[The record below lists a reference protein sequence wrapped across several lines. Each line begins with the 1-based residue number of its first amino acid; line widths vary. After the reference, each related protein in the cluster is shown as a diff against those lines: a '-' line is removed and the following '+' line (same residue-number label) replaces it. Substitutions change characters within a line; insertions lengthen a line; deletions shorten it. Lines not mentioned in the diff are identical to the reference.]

1 MDGWI
6 KLHRKT
12 MDNPIV
18 CKDADHLAV
27 WIYLL
32 TNATHKEYPAVFAGE
47 KIMLQPGQLI
57 TGRQTIG
64 EKFNI
69 HESKVQRI
77 LKKFE
82 NEHQIEQRTSNHKRL
97 ISILSWADY
106 QSSEQPDEH
115 QMNNQRTT
123 DEQPVN
129 TNKNVKNVKNNKNE
143 RKKESVPKI
152 QFAEFVSMT
161 QVEYDKLIEQHG
173 EDRVRRMIEILD
185 NYKGANKKKYASD
198 YRAILNWV
206 VDRVQEEE
214 RKLKVIQGGGQGGRG
229 RINERTFGTDR
240 TTQKPT
246 EYIGTPGSNKVV
258 VPDDFEQQLR
268 NFE

>member
-57 TGRQTIG
+57 TGRKTIG
-64 EKFNI
+64 EKFSV

-82 NEHQIEQRTSNHKRL
+82 TEQQIEQRSSNNKRL

-106 QSSEQPDEH
+106 QSSEQQNEQ

-129 TNKNVKNVKNNKNE
+129 TNKNVKNLINISTTTTTEPLQDVWLRLTNKFVMPSNLLDYFSKLRANGYDESFCTELLQEAFESANN
-143 RKKESVPKI
+143 S
-152 QFAEFVSMT
+152 
-161 QVEYDKLIEQHG
+161 
-173 EDRVRRMIEILD
+173 
-185 NYKGANKKKYASD
+185 
-198 YRAILNWV
+198 
-206 VDRVQEEE
+206 
-214 RKLKVIQGGGQGGRG
+214 
-229 RINERTFGTDR
+229 
-240 TTQKPT
+240 
-246 EYIGTPGSNKVV
+246 
-258 VPDDFEQQLR
+258 
-268 NFE
+268 

>member
-57 TGRQTIG
+57 TGRKTIG
-64 EKFNI
+64 EKFSV

-82 NEHQIEQRTSNHKRL
+82 TEQQIEQRSSNNKRL
-97 ISILSWADY
+97 ISILSWSDY
-106 QSSEQPDEH
+106 QSSEQQNEQ

-129 TNKNVKNVKNNKNE
+129 TNKNVKNLINISTTSSTTEPLQDVWYRLTNKFMMPGNLQGFFSRLKANGYDELFCTELLQEAIESSNNGGVSERLLESISDRWIMEGINSRQESKDRRAKHAE
-143 RKKESVPKI
+143 RKGRTEEVRSGGNPPESK
-152 QFAEFVSMT
+152 FAFLNQRS
-161 QVEYDKLIEQHG
+161 
-173 EDRVRRMIEILD
+173 RR
-185 NYKGANKKKYASD
+185 S
-198 YRAILNWV
+198 
-206 VDRVQEEE
+206 
-214 RKLKVIQGGGQGGRG
+214 
-229 RINERTFGTDR
+229 
-240 TTQKPT
+240 
-246 EYIGTPGSNKVV
+246 GS
-258 VPDDFEQQLR
+258 
-268 NFE
+268 

>member
-57 TGRQTIG
+57 TGRKTIG
-64 EKFNI
+64 EKFSV

-82 NEHQIEQRTSNHKRL
+82 TEQQIEQRSSNNKRL

-106 QSSEQPDEH
+106 QSSEQQNEQ

-129 TNKNVKNVKNNKNE
+129 TNKNVKNLINISTTTTTEPLQDVWLRLTNKFVMPSNLLDYFSKLRANGYDESFCTELLQEAFESANNGSVNM
-143 RKKESVPKI
+143 RYLESISDRWIASGISSRQQAKDRRAKHAEHKVSTQGI
-152 QFAEFVSMT
+152 QSGGNPPESKFAFLNQRS
-161 QVEYDKLIEQHG
+161 
-173 EDRVRRMIEILD
+173 RR
-185 NYKGANKKKYASD
+185 S
-198 YRAILNWV
+198 
-206 VDRVQEEE
+206 
-214 RKLKVIQGGGQGGRG
+214 
-229 RINERTFGTDR
+229 GT
-240 TTQKPT
+240 
-246 EYIGTPGSNKVV
+246 
-258 VPDDFEQQLR
+258 
-268 NFE
+268 

>member
-57 TGRQTIG
+57 TGRKTIG
-64 EKFNI
+64 EKFNV

-82 NEHQIEQRTSNHKRL
+82 IEHQIEQRSSNNKRL
-97 ISILSWADY
+97 ISILSWTDY
-106 QSSEQPDEH
+106 QSSEQQNEQ

-129 TNKNVKNVKNNKNE
+129 TNKNVKNLRTISTTSTTEPLQDVWLRLTNKIVMPSNLLGFFSRLRENGYDESFCTELLQEAYESAENGSVNLRYLQSISDRWVEAGISSRQQSRDRRTNHAE
-143 RKKESVPKI
+143 RKGRTE
-152 QFAEFVSMT
+152 E
-161 QVEYDKLIEQHG
+161 
-173 EDRVRRMIEILD
+173 VR
-185 NYKGANKKKYASD
+185 S
-198 YRAILNWV
+198 
-206 VDRVQEEE
+206 
-214 RKLKVIQGGGQGGRG
+214 
-229 RINERTFGTDR
+229 
-240 TTQKPT
+240 
-246 EYIGTPGSNKVV
+246 GSNPPESK
-258 VPDDFEQQLR
+258 FAFLNQR
-268 NFE
+268 SRRSGT